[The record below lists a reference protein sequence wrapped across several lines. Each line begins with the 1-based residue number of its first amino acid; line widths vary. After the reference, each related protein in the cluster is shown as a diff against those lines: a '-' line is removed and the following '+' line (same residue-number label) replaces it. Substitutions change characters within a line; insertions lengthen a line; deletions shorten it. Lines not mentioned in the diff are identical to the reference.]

1 MQRAAA
7 LLCRFLEIPDELQR
21 RLEKRRANHWQ
32 WNTICSFYP
41 DELWWRS
48 STATHRQ
55 GTICALLSCFGGL
68 TSSKPALSWRTRYL
82 EVSSRCDLGTCP
94 LRGS

>member
-41 DELWWRS
+41 DELQRRLEKRRVN
-48 STATHRQ
+48 HLQRN
-55 GTICALLSCFGGL
+55 TIQALFIL
-68 TSSKPALSWRTRYL
+68 
-82 EVSSRCDLGTCP
+82 VSDDENHNSIL
-94 LRGS
+94 LQ